1 MVLSA
6 HLVDL
11 VEWILT
17 VYSRG
22 RYSTHFVTHSPWLT
36 TGLVVSLWAVLAFWA
51 RASSPWP
58 YLCIAVGV
66 FSHLL
71 LDYPPE
77 RILLVNL
84 YGREN
89 REALPGLR
97 ESIVAE
103 IWLFGLFLV
112 IVMLLQAIRDS
123 KCPPKGRTLACALG
137 AVCII
142 AATTR
147 AAIFWAPA
155 YLVATLHAGIL
166 LRRELNVRLLW
177 NLVPAIPVVAL
188 LLVELWFN
196 AVYRRAIQLQQGG
209 DYASAARLHH
219 QALAIPTRSSKVGVY
234 IYLGSCELAMKHWDT
249 CENDLRTAVRL
260 SEEPAWAQFNLAH
273 FYLSDQVRGTR
284 FYRPEEGQGILE
296 AIVVGDY
303 SPEDKA
309 YAIRYLEQY
318 RKSGILK

>member
-17 VYSRG
+17 VYSPG

-36 TGLVVSLWAVLAFWA
+36 TGLVISFWAVLAFWA

-58 YLCIAVGV
+58 YLCIAVGI

-89 REALPGLR
+89 RDALPGLR

-112 IVMLLQAIRDS
+112 IVMLMQAIRDS

-142 AATTR
+142 AAATR
-147 AAIFWAPA
+147 AAILWVPA
-155 YLVATLHAGIL
+155 YLMATLHAGIL

-177 NLVPAIPVVAL
+177 NFVPAIPVVAL

-209 DYASAARLHH
+209 DYANAARLHH

-234 IYLGSCELAMKHWDT
+234 IYLGTCELAMKNWAA
-249 CENDLRTAVRL
+249 CVYDLQTAVRL
-260 SEEPAWAQFNLAH
+260 SEDPAWAQLNLSV
-273 FYLSDQVRGTR
+273 FYMNDNLRGTVY
-284 FYRPEEGQGILE
+284 FRPDEAERILNS
-296 AIVVGDY
+296 IVVGDY
-303 SPEDKA
+303 RPEDKA
-309 YAIRYLEQY
+309 YAIRYLSIIEN
-318 RKSGILK
+318 RVS